1 MSEPHWIAF
10 ALAATVLIGSTRL
23 AWQHWRGRSDT
34 RGSNPHRSGL
44 RLAALLTLQLA
55 AGALLY
61 LTLLPPSRDTAA
73 GPLTVLT
80 AGADPALW
88 QPQPGGTVI
97 ALPEAPATAGAGYA
111 PDLATALRQHP
122 GTRTL
127 RLVGEGL
134 TSRDRDT
141 VLPAQVSFV
150 PSSPPRG
157 WTAMVPPPTSVP
169 GATFAVHARAHG
181 LRTEAGDTGHAELLD
196 PAGAVVDRARLA
208 DDGRV
213 TLHGTARAAGRSG
226 FRLRLL
232 NAAQEVI
239 DTVDVPLQTI
249 DQPAPRVLIVAGAPG
264 PELKYL
270 RRWAV
275 DTGLP
280 VQAQAS
286 AGGGVS
292 LGDQPVALTAAR
304 LAETDVLILDE
315 RSLAALGAGQRT
327 AIRQA
332 LRDGLGVLVR
342 STGPL
347 GNSARRTLRDW
358 GLPVSGDNRSTPLR
372 LPVEADVALL
382 QARRGPQRP
391 AAQDTASISAADTE
405 SHTATP
411 PTLERL
417 ALQPDQANT
426 LLHDQHGAPVG
437 GWRGIGRGRL
447 GLLPVTDSY
456 RLVLV
461 GRDDLHAEL
470 WSGVLATLARAL
482 PQPADLR
489 ITPATPWAGE
499 RVVLCGLPDAAEVHG
514 AGEDDT
520 PVTLHIDPATGTGR
534 CAGYWPQRPGW
545 HELRYG
551 DAVQVFHVSD
561 PADAPALHRQQTLE
575 ATWLRIGN
583 RGPAGAATGTPSIPV
598 PGPRW
603 PWLLLFVLVAGL
615 LWWLERRRPRTT
627 GTR

>member
-1 MSEPHWIAF
+1 MSGPHWIAF
-10 ALAATVLIGSTRL
+10 ALAATVLIGSMRL

-34 RGSNPHRSGL
+34 RDPDTRRAGL

-55 AGALLY
+55 AGVLLY
-61 LTLLPPSRDTAA
+61 LTLLPPSRDTATGA
-73 GPLTVLT
+73 LTVLT
-80 AGADPALW
+80 AGADPQLW
-88 QPQPGGTVI
+88 QPQPGDTVI
-97 ALPEAPATAGAGYA
+97 ALPEAPATAGAEYA

-122 GTRTL
+122 SASAL
-127 RLVGEGL
+127 RLVGDGL
-134 TSRDRDT
+134 ASRDRDA
-141 VLPAQVSFV
+141 VLPAQVTFV
-150 PSSPPRG
+150 PAAAPTG
-157 WTAMVPPPTSVP
+157 WAALVPPATSVP
-169 GATFAVHARAHG
+169 GATFAVHGRAQG
-181 LRTEAGDTGHAELLD
+181 VESPEAAHAELID
-196 PAGAVVDRARLA
+196 PAGAVVDRAGLA

-232 NAAQEVI
+232 DAAQEVI
-239 DTVDVPLQTI
+239 DTVVVPLQTL

-292 LGDQPVALTAAR
+292 LGDKPVALTAAR

-315 RSLAALGAGQRT
+315 RSLATLGAGQRA

-342 STGPL
+342 STGPM

-358 GLPVSGDNRSTPLR
+358 GLPVSGDNRRTPLR
-372 LPVEADVALL
+372 LPAEADAALL
-382 QARRGPQRP
+382 QARRGPPRP
-391 AAQDTASISAADTE
+391 AVHGTSSIREAATA

-411 PTLERL
+411 PTLEQF
-417 ALQPDQANT
+417 ALRPDQAHA
-426 LLHDQHGAPVG
+426 LLYDERDRPVG
-437 GWRGIGRGRL
+437 GWRDIGRGRL
-447 GLLPVTDSY
+447 ALLPVTDSY
-456 RLVLV
+456 QLVLV

-482 PQPADLR
+482 PQPAAVR
-489 ITPATPWAGE
+489 VTTAMPWVGE
-499 RVVLCGLPDAAEVHG
+499 RVVLCGLPDAAEVR
-514 AGEDDT
+514 ASDSDDT
-520 PVTLHIDPATGTGR
+520 PVTLQIDPATGADR
-534 CAGYWPQRPGW
+534 CAGYWPQRAGW
-545 HELRYG
+545 HELRHG
-551 DAVQVFHVSD
+551 DTEQAFHVSD

-583 RGPAGAATGTPSIPV
+583 RGVIAAAATAPSTPV

-603 PWLLLFVLVAGL
+603 PWLLMFVLAAGL
-615 LWWLERRRPRTT
+615 LWWVERWRPRTVET
-627 GTR
+627 H